1 MAFITG
7 ANGLLGSHLALVLL
21 QNGEEVTA
29 LKRKSSDLS
38 YMQKTFEAYSS
49 NSHELFDKINWI
61 DGDILDFHF
70 IDEVISNHKEVYHT
84 AAMVSFNPEDHKK
97 MLQVNIEGTS
107 QIVNSCIKHKSKL
120 VYCSS
125 IAALGRGKGTK
136 ATTENDFRD
145 STFKSSVYS
154 RSKFEAEQEV
164 WRGIAEGL
172 DAAIVNPSVI
182 LGPGDWSKSSC
193 QLFKT
198 VADGLKFYTNGTN
211 GYVDARDVANI
222 MFKLMK
228 SDITAERF
236 VVSAENISY
245 KTLFTY
251 IAESLNLKSPSLLA
265 NKFLSELSWRLLKM
279 ISLVTRKKP
288 LITKETAQSANS
300 HYYYSSE
307 KVIKTL
313 DYSFIPI
320 KDSINTIGKIYL
332 ENNSGK

>member
-21 QNGEEVTA
+21 QNGESVTA
-29 LKRKSSDLS
+29 LKRKSSELS
-38 YMQKTFEAYSS
+38 FMQKTFKAYSS
-49 NSHELFDKINWI
+49 NYQELFNKITWI
-61 DGDILDFHF
+61 DGDILDFLHLDD
-70 IDEVISNHKEVYHT
+70 IISEHKEVYHT
-84 AAMVSFNPEDHKK
+84 AAMVSFNPKDHQK
-97 MLQVNIEGTS
+97 MLQVNVEGTS
-107 QIVNSCIKHKSKL
+107 QVVNSCLRHKTKL

-125 IAALGRGKGTK
+125 IAALGRGQGTIS
-136 ATTENDFRD
+136 TTENDLRD

-154 RSKFEAEQEV
+154 KSKFEAEQEV

-172 DAAIVNPSVI
+172 NATIVNPSVI
-182 LGPGDWSKSSC
+182 LGPGDWSKSSS

-198 VADGLKFYTNGTN
+198 VANGLKFYTNGTN

-236 VVSAENISY
+236 VVSSENISY

-251 IAESLNLKSPSLLA
+251 IAKSLNVKPPYLLA
-265 NKFLSELSWRLLKM
+265 NKFLSELSWRLLK
-279 ISLVTRKKP
+279 ITSLLTNKTP

-300 HYYYSSE
+300 HYRYSSE
-307 KVIKTL
+307 KVIKAL
-313 DYSFIPI
+313 DYNFIPI
-320 KDSINTIGKIYL
+320 KDSIETIGKIYL
-332 ENNSGK
+332 KQ